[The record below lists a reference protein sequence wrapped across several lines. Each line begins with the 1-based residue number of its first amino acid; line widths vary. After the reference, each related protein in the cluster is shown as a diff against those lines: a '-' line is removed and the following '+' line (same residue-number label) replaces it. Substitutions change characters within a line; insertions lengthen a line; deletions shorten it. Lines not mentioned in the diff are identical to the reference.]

1 MDDQTGQISLKT
13 ILAVFGE
20 LKSGRHAALAP
31 ATNSNQLCT
40 TENAEFG
47 VLGRKRLK
55 SQLTLVVGL
64 LWSWP
69 TFLDDASVVFP
80 TRWCHTFCSISATPL
95 YKLAVVSQIYLTPG
109 AGNGFRWTFTVC

>member
-13 ILAVFGE
+13 ILAVFRE

-47 VLGRKRLK
+47 VLGRKRLN
-55 SQLTLVVGL
+55 SQLTLISGGPIMVMAHISRRCIRCFSNSLVPHL
-64 LWSWP
+64 L
-69 TFLDDASVVFP
+69 FDFGHAIV
-80 TRWCHTFCSISATPL
+80 
-95 YKLAVVSQIYLTPG
+95 
-109 AGNGFRWTFTVC
+109 